1 MTDHRRQMTLNR
13 LPTTGKCLLFLTVI
27 GLRSSVIGLRSSVI
41 GLLDDDEGMPPSNR
55 LTLLDSNLLH
65 GTGSG

>member
-1 MTDHRRQMTLNR
+1 MTDHRRQMTLNQ
-13 LPTTGKCLLFLTVI
+13 LPTTGKCFLFFT
-27 GLRSSVIGLRSSVI
+27 VIGLRSSVI

-65 GTGSG
+65 GAGSG

>member
-1 MTDHRRQMTLNR
+1 MTLNR
-13 LPTTGKCLLFLTVI
+13 LPTTGKCFLFLT
-27 GLRSSVIGLRSSVI
+27 VIGLRSSVI

>member
-27 GLRSSVIGLRSSVI
+27 GLRSSVIGLF
-41 GLLDDDEGMPPSNR
+41 DDDEGMPPCNR

>member
-13 LPTTGKCLLFLTVI
+13 LPTTGKCLLFLT
-27 GLRSSVIGLRSSVI
+27 VIGLRSSVI